1 MGACLYQN
9 IFVILQQN
17 LRNMDVRERLAA
29 LRAQMHEQ
37 GLAAYVVPG
46 NDPHASEY
54 MASHW
59 CEMQWLSGFNGESG
73 TMVVTTDR
81 ALLWTDSRYYLQ
93 AGIELKDSTIELMRE
108 SDIDCPSVVE
118 WLKGELKAESQE
130 PRDERFIG
138 LNPEMF
144 SVNDFKAWKEQFAE
158 AGIGVKSV
166 DLIKPIWTEGRPAI
180 PSDKLYPYS
189 ADFAGETVE
198 SKISRMREIL
208 EAKGES
214 QKSKDYALIVSALDE
229 IAWLLNIRG
238 NDVEYNPVVISYV
251 VLEGD
256 KCTLFVNPEKIDSAA
271 QNYLDFNNIDVQPY
285 EAVFDY
291 IHGLRGTIFYD
302 GAKVNEALYEAID
315 NGPSDQGPR
324 TKAKNIQSPILIDK
338 AKKNAVELEGER
350 IAMRQDGAALTR
362 FFKWLEETLVESQKS
377 KVERPLTE
385 WDLMEKLHAFRAMGE
400 NFVEES
406 FGTIAG
412 YQGNGAIVHYA
423 ATKEHC
429 AEVKKEGMLLLDS
442 GGQYLDG
449 TTDITRT
456 VWLGGRIPEQA
467 KLDYTYV
474 LKGHIALQTARFPRG
489 TRGNQLDALAKQYM
503 WQAGITFGHGTGHGV
518 GHFLGCHEG
527 PQNVRTDNNPTPL
540 EVGHIISD
548 EPGIYRTGKWGIRTE
563 NLITVIPAKQTKA
576 TTTEDEWLTFETL
589 TLCFYDTSLIE
600 MSLMTEDEIDW
611 LNAYHVRVYKE
622 VSPLLNEEEKH
633 YLAKKCVAL
642 EI

>member
-1 MGACLYQN
+1 MN
-9 IFVILQQN
+9 TK
-17 LRNMDVRERLAA
+17 ERIEA
-29 LRAQMHEQ
+29 LRAAMRKA
-37 GLAAYVVPG
+37 GVDVYVVPG

-73 TMVVTTDR
+73 TVVVTMDK

-93 AGIELKDSTIELMRE
+93 AGVELKDSGIELMRE
-108 SDIDCPSVVE
+108 SDIDCPSITE
-118 WLKGELKAESQE
+118 WISDELTAKSQE
-130 PRDERFIG
+130 PRAKVG
-138 LNPEMF
+138 VNPEMF
-144 SVNDFKAWKEQFAE
+144 SVNDFAE
-158 AGIGVKSV
+158 WSEKIELKSV
-166 DLIKPIWTEGRPAI
+166 DLIKPLWTEGRPAI
-180 PSDKLYPYS
+180 PQDKLYPYS

-198 SKISRMREIL
+198 SKLARMR
-208 EAKGES
+208 
-214 QKSKDYALIVSALDE
+214 ALISGKLKVEGGKWALIISALDE
-229 IAWLLNIRG
+229 IAWLFNIRG
-238 NDVEYNPVVISYV
+238 NDVEYNPVVIAYA
-251 VLEGD
+251 VLEAD
-256 KCTLFVNPEKIDSAA
+256 KCTLFVDANKIDSPA
-271 QNYLDFNNIDVQPY
+271 QNYLDFNNINVQPY
-285 EAVFDY
+285 EAVYDY
-291 IHGLRGTIFYD
+291 IRGLQGTVLYD
-302 GAKVNEALYEAID
+302 GARVNEALYEAIPEGCKKI
-315 NGPSDQGPR
+315 NE
-324 TKAKNIQSPILIDK
+324 KSPILIDK

-350 IAMRQDGAALTR
+350 IAMRQDAAALTR
-362 FFKWLEETLVESQKS
+362 FFKWLEELKDNGQWTMDNGH
-377 KVERPLTE
+377 LTE
-385 WDLMEKLHAFRAMGE
+385 WDLMEKLHEFRAQGE

-423 ATKEHC
+423 ATADKC
-429 AEVKKEGMLLLDS
+429 AEVKPEGMLLLDS

-456 VWLGGRIPEQA
+456 IWLGGRIPQQA

-474 LKGHIALQTARFPRG
+474 LKGHIALARARFPRG

-503 WQAGITFGHGTGHGV
+503 WEAGITFGHGTGHGV

-527 PQNVRTDNNPTPL
+527 PQNVRTDNNPTAL

-576 TTTEDEWLTFETL
+576 TTTEDEWLQFETL

-611 LNAYHVRVYKE
+611 INAYHVRVYKE
-622 VSPLLNEEEKH
+622 VSPLLNEEEKK
-633 YLAKKCVAL
+633 YLAYKCQAL
-642 EI
+642 EIGD

>member
-1 MGACLYQN
+1 MN
-9 IFVILQQN
+9 VK
-17 LRNMDVRERLAA
+17 ERLAA
-29 LRAQMHEQ
+29 LRAQMREQ

-118 WLKGELKAESQE
+118 WLCGEL
-130 PRDERFIG
+130 RITNDELRIG
-138 LNPEMF
+138 VNPEMF
-144 SVNDFKAWKEQFAE
+144 SVNAFKAWKEQFAE

-198 SKISRMREIL
+198 NKLARMRESL
-208 EAKGES
+208 ESKVES

-251 VLEGD
+251 VLEAD

-291 IHGLRGTIFYD
+291 IHGLKGTIFYD
-302 GAKVNEALYEAID
+302 GAKVNEALYEAISQD
-315 NGPSDQGPR
+315 AN
-324 TKAKNIQSPILIDK
+324 AKNIQSPILIDK

-362 FFKWLEETLVESQKS
+362 FFKWLEEEAFQQPT
-377 KVERPLTE
+377 TE

-423 ATKEHC
+423 ATKENC

-456 VWLGGRIPEQA
+456 VWLGGRIPQQA

-548 EPGIYRTGKWGIRTE
+548 EPGIYRTGQWGIRTE

-622 VSPLLNEEEKH
+622 VSPLLNEEEKQ
-633 YLAKKCVAL
+633 YLARKCAAL
-642 EI
+642 EVGE

>member
-1 MGACLYQN
+1 MNVL
-9 IFVILQQN
+9 
-17 LRNMDVRERLAA
+17 ERLAA
-29 LRAQMHEQ
+29 LRAAMKE
-37 GLAAYVVPG
+37 ANVTVYVVPG

-59 CEMQWLSGFNGESG
+59 CEMQWLSGFNGEAG
-73 TMVVTTDR
+73 TMVVTTDK

-108 SDIDCPSVVE
+108 SDIDCPSIVE
-118 WLKGELKAESQE
+118 WLTKNVQGAV
-130 PRDERFIG
+130 G

-144 SVNDFKAWKEQFAE
+144 SVNDFAEWKEQLA
-158 AGIGVKSV
+158 AANLSIKSV

-180 PSDKLYPYS
+180 PQDKLYPYS

-198 SKISRMREIL
+198 SKLARMREIVN
-208 EAKGES
+208 S
-214 QKSKDYALIVSALDE
+214 KSSHSKWALIISALDE

-251 VLEGD
+251 VLEDD
-256 KCTLFVNPEKIDSAA
+256 KCTLFVDANKVDTVA
-271 QNYLDFNNIDVQPY
+271 QNYLDFNNIDVKSY
-285 EAVFDY
+285 ETVFDY
-291 IHGLRGTIFYD
+291 IAGLSGTVIYD
-302 GAKVNEALYEAID
+302 GARVNEALFEAIPAGCKKI
-315 NGPSDQGPR
+315 N
-324 TKAKNIQSPILIDK
+324 TKSPVLIDK

-350 IAMRQDGAALTR
+350 IAMRQDAAALTR
-362 FFKWLEETLVESQKS
+362 FFKWLEETLVESQKSKVESQKS

-400 NFVEES
+400 NFTDES

-412 YQGNGAIVHYA
+412 YKGNGAIVHYS
-423 ATKEHC
+423 ATKENC
-429 AEVKKEGMLLLDS
+429 VEVKPEGMLLLDS

-456 VWLGGRIPEQA
+456 VWLGGEIPTQA

-503 WQAGITFGHGTGHGV
+503 WEAGITFGHGTGHGV

-540 EVGHIISD
+540 EVGHIVSD
-548 EPGIYRTGKWGIRTE
+548 EPGIYRTGQWGIRTE
-563 NLITVIPAKQTKA
+563 NLITVIPAKQTEA

-589 TLCFYDTSLIE
+589 TLCFYDTNLID
-600 MSLMTEDEIDW
+600 MSLMTDKEIAW
-611 LNAYHVRVYKE
+611 INAYHERVYKE
-622 VSPLLNEEEKH
+622 TAPLLNPDEAK
-633 YLAKKCVAL
+633 YLARKCAP
-642 EI
+642 IQR

>member
-1 MGACLYQN
+1 M
-9 IFVILQQN
+9 
-17 LRNMDVRERLAA
+17 REN
-29 LRAQMHEQ
+29 
-37 GLAAYVVPG
+37 GLSAYIVPG

-73 TMVVTTDR
+73 TVVVTMDR

-93 AGIELKDSTIELMRE
+93 AGIELQDSTIELMRE
-108 SDIDCPSVVE
+108 SDIDCPSVAQ
-118 WLKGELKAESQE
+118 WLCDELRITNYEL
-130 PRDERFIG
+130 RIG
-138 LNPEMF
+138 INPEMW
-144 SVNDFKAWKEQFAE
+144 SVNDFKALQEKLEE

-166 DLIKPIWTEGRPAI
+166 DLIKPLWTEGRPAI
-180 PSDKLYPYS
+180 PGDKLYPYP
-189 ADFAGETVE
+189 ADYAGETVE
-198 SKISRMREIL
+198 SKIARMRECL
-208 EAKGES
+208 EAKVKS
-214 QKSKDYALIVSALDE
+214 QKSKEYALIISALDE

-238 NDVEYNPVVISYV
+238 NDVEYNPVVISYA
-251 VLEGD
+251 VLERD
-256 KCTLFVNPEKIDSAA
+256 KCTLFVNPEKMDTPA
-271 QNYLDFNNIDVQPY
+271 QNYLDFNHIDVQPY

-291 IHGLRGTIFYD
+291 IHGLKGTVFYD
-302 GAKVNEALYEAID
+302 GARVNEALFEAIRKPHPKSSTD
-315 NGPSDQGPR
+315 GHRQSDRAELFTPQGEER
-324 TKAKNIQSPILIDK
+324 GTVSKNIQSPILTDK
-338 AKKNAVELEGER
+338 AKKNAVEIEGER
-350 IAMRQDGAALTR
+350 RAMRQDGAALTR
-362 FFKWLEETLVESQKS
+362 FFKWLEETLSTFNFQLS
-377 KVERPLTE
+377 TLTE
-385 WDLMEKLHAFRAMGE
+385 WDLMEKLHEFRARGE

-423 ATKEHC
+423 ATKEKC
-429 AEVKKEGMLLLDS
+429 AEVKPEGMLLLDS

-456 VWLGGRIPEQA
+456 VWLGGRIPQQA
-467 KLDYTYV
+467 KEDYTYV

-527 PQNVRTDNNPTPL
+527 PQNVRTDNNPTAL
-540 EVGHIISD
+540 EAGHIISD

-622 VSPLLNEEEKH
+622 IAPLLNADEAK
-633 YLAKKCVAL
+633 YLARKCAAIEL
-642 EI
+642 

>member
-1 MGACLYQN
+1 MTVL
-9 IFVILQQN
+9 
-17 LRNMDVRERLAA
+17 ERLGA
-29 LRAQMHEQ
+29 LRAQMKAQ

-59 CEMQWLSGFNGESG
+59 CEMQWISGFNGESG
-73 TMVVTTDR
+73 TMVVTMDR

-93 AGIELKDSTIELMRE
+93 AGIELKDTTIELMRE
-108 SDIDCPSVVE
+108 SDIDCPKITE
-118 WLKGELKAESQE
+118 WLCENVQGAK
-130 PRDERFIG
+130 IG
-138 LNPEMF
+138 INPEMF
-144 SVNDFKAWKEQFAE
+144 SVNDFAEWKEQFAD
-158 AGIGVKSV
+158 AGIEIQSV

-189 ADFAGETVE
+189 EDFAGESVE
-198 SKISRMREIL
+198 SKLARMREIVNR
-208 EAKGES
+208 
-214 QKSKDYALIVSALDE
+214 KSSNRQWALIISALDE

-251 VLEGD
+251 VLEAD
-256 KCTLFVNPEKIDSAA
+256 KCTLFVDAAKVDTVA

-291 IHGLRGTIFYD
+291 IRSLSGAVLYD
-302 GAKVNEALYEAID
+302 GARVNEALFEAIPEGCKKI
-315 NGPSDQGPR
+315 N
-324 TKAKNIQSPILIDK
+324 AKSPILIDK

-350 IAMRQDGAALTR
+350 IAMRQDAAALTR
-362 FFKWLEETLVESQKS
+362 FFKWLEEEAFANGQTQ
-377 KVERPLTE
+377 TE
-385 WDLMEKLHAFRAMGE
+385 WTLMEKLHEFRAKGE

-423 ATKEHC
+423 ATKDNC
-429 AEVKKEGMLLLDS
+429 AEVKPEGMLLLDS

-456 VWLGGRIPEQA
+456 VWLGGRIPQQA
-467 KLDYTYV
+467 KDDYTYV
-474 LKGHIALQTARFPRG
+474 LKGHIALQRARFPRG

-503 WQAGITFGHGTGHGV
+503 WEAGITFGHGTGHGV

-527 PQNVRTDNNPTPL
+527 PQNVRTDNNPTAL

-563 NLITVIPAKQTKA
+563 NLITVIPAKQTKV

-589 TLCFYDTSLIE
+589 TLCFYDTNLIE

-622 VSPLLNEEEKH
+622 VAPLLNADEAK
-633 YLAKKCVAL
+633 YLARKCAAL
-642 EI
+642 EL

>member
-1 MGACLYQN
+1 MQKKVYLCAKFLN
-9 IFVILQQN
+9 F
-17 LRNMDVRERLAA
+17 MSVRERLDA
-29 LRAQMHEQ
+29 LRELMRKHD
-37 GLAAYVVPG
+37 LSAYVVPG

-73 TMVVTTDR
+73 TMVVTLDR

-108 SDIDCPSVVE
+108 SDIDCPKIVD
-118 WLKGELKAESQE
+118 WLAENVNRQWV
-130 PRDERFIG
+130 G
-138 LNPEMF
+138 VNPEMF
-144 SVNDFKAWKEQFAE
+144 SVNDFADWSEQ
-158 AGIGVKSV
+158 INLKSI
-166 DLIKPIWTEGRPAI
+166 DLIKPLWTEGRPAI
-180 PSDKLYPYS
+180 PADKLYPYS

-198 SKISRMREIL
+198 SKLARMREI
-208 EAKGES
+208 AGR
-214 QKSKDYALIVSALDE
+214 KSSDRQWALVSSALDE

-251 VLEGD
+251 VLEAD
-256 KCTLFVNPEKIDSAA
+256 KCTLFVNAEKIDSPA
-271 QNYLDFNNIDVQPY
+271 QNYLDFNNIDVLPY

-291 IHGLRGTIFYD
+291 IRGLKGTVLFD
-302 GAKVNEALYEAID
+302 GARVNEALFEAIPEGCKRI
-315 NGPSDQGPR
+315 N
-324 TKAKNIQSPILIDK
+324 TKSPILIDK
-338 AKKNAVELEGER
+338 ARKNAVELEGER
-350 IAMRQDGAALTR
+350 IAMRQDAVALTR
-362 FFKWLEETLVESQKS
+362 FFKWLEEEAFKTPQTECTLA
-377 KVERPLTE
+377 
-385 WDLMEKLHAFRAMGE
+385 DKLHEFRLQGE

-423 ATKEHC
+423 ATPDNC
-429 AEVKKEGMLLLDS
+429 AEVKPQGMLLLDS

-456 VWLGGRIPEQA
+456 VWLGGRIPQQA

-474 LKGHIALQTARFPRG
+474 LKGHIALARARFPRG
-489 TRGNQLDALAKQYM
+489 TRGNQLDALAKQFM
-503 WQAGITFGHGTGHGV
+503 WEAGITFGHGTGHGV

-527 PQNVRTDNNPTPL
+527 PQNVRTDNNPTAL
-540 EVGHIISD
+540 EIGHIISD
-548 EPGIYRTGKWGIRTE
+548 EPGIYRTNQWGIRTE
-563 NLITVIPAKQTKA
+563 NLITVVPAKRTKA
-576 TTTEDEWLTFETL
+576 TTTDDEWLAFETL

-622 VSPLLNEEEKH
+622 VSPLLNNDERTF
-633 YLAKKCVAL
+633 LARKCAAI

>member
-1 MGACLYQN
+1 MTVQ
-9 IFVILQQN
+9 
-17 LRNMDVRERLAA
+17 ERLSA
-29 LRAQMHEQ
+29 LRGLMKEQ
-37 GLAAYVVPG
+37 GLMAYVVPG

-73 TMVVTTDR
+73 TVVVTMDR

-108 SDIDCPSVVE
+108 SDIDCPSVID
-118 WLKGELKAESQE
+118 WLASNVQGVV
-130 PRDERFIG
+130 G
-138 LNPEMF
+138 VNPEMF
-144 SVNDFKAWKEQFAE
+144 SVNDFAQWSEQIE
-158 AGIGVKSV
+158 MKSV
-166 DLIKPIWTEGRPAI
+166 DLIKPLWTEGRPAI
-180 PSDKLYPYS
+180 PNDKLYPYS

-198 SKISRMREIL
+198 SKLARIREIVNR
-208 EAKGES
+208 
-214 QKSKDYALIVSALDE
+214 KSSKRKWALVISALDE

-238 NDVEYNPVVISYV
+238 NDVEYNPMVISYA
-251 VLEGD
+251 VLEDD
-256 KCTLFVNPEKIDSAA
+256 KCTLFVNAEKMDSPA
-271 QNYLDFNNIDVQPY
+271 QNYFDFNNIEVKPY
-285 EAVFDY
+285 EAVYDY
-291 IHGLRGTIFYD
+291 LASLTGTFIYD
-302 GAKVNEALYEAID
+302 GARVNEALYEAFPED
-315 NGPSDQGPR
+315 
-324 TKAKNIQSPILIDK
+324 TKKINTKSPILIDK

-350 IAMRQDGAALTR
+350 IAMRQDAAALTR
-362 FFKWLEETLVESQKS
+362 FFKWLEEEAFEEGKTQTECTLA
-377 KVERPLTE
+377 
-385 WDLMEKLHAFRAMGE
+385 DKLHDFRAMGE

-412 YQGNGAIVHYA
+412 YQGNGAIVHYS
-423 ATKEHC
+423 ATEDSC
-429 AEVKKEGMLLLDS
+429 AEVKPQGMLLLDS

-474 LKGHIALQTARFPRG
+474 LKGHIALQRARFPRG

-503 WQAGITFGHGTGHGV
+503 WEAGITFGHGTGHGV

-527 PQNVRTDNNPTPL
+527 PQNVRTDNNPTAL

-563 NLITVIPAKQTKA
+563 NLITVIPAKQTKV
-576 TTTEDEWLTFETL
+576 TTTEDEWLAFETL

-622 VSPLLNEEEKH
+622 TAPLLNADEAA
-633 YLAKKCVAL
+633 YLARKCAAIEL
-642 EI
+642 

>member
-1 MGACLYQN
+1 MQKKVYLCAKFLN
-9 IFVILQQN
+9 F
-17 LRNMDVRERLAA
+17 MSVRERLDA
-29 LRAQMHEQ
+29 LRELMRKHD
-37 GLAAYVVPG
+37 LSAYVVPG

-73 TMVVTTDR
+73 TMVVTLDR

-108 SDIDCPSVVE
+108 SDIDCPKIVD
-118 WLKGELKAESQE
+118 WLAENVNRQWV
-130 PRDERFIG
+130 G
-138 LNPEMF
+138 VNPEMF
-144 SVNDFKAWKEQFAE
+144 SVNDFAAWSEQ
-158 AGIGVKSV
+158 INLKSI
-166 DLIKPIWTEGRPAI
+166 DLIKPLWTENRPVI
-180 PSDKLYPYS
+180 PADKLYPYS

-198 SKISRMREIL
+198 SKLARMREIVNR
-208 EAKGES
+208 
-214 QKSKDYALIVSALDE
+214 KSSDRPWALVSSALDE

-251 VLEGD
+251 VLEAD
-256 KCTLFVNPEKIDSAA
+256 KCTLFVNAEKIDSPA
-271 QNYLDFNNIDVQPY
+271 QNYLDFNNIDVLPY

-291 IHGLRGTIFYD
+291 IRGLKGTVLFD
-302 GAKVNEALYEAID
+302 GARVNEALFEAIPEGCKRI
-315 NGPSDQGPR
+315 N
-324 TKAKNIQSPILIDK
+324 TKSPILIDK
-338 AKKNAVELEGER
+338 ARKNAVELEGER
-350 IAMRQDGAALTR
+350 IAMRQDAVALTR
-362 FFKWLEETLVESQKS
+362 FFKWLEEEAFKTPQTECTLA
-377 KVERPLTE
+377 
-385 WDLMEKLHAFRAMGE
+385 DKLHEFRLQGE

-423 ATKEHC
+423 ATPDNC
-429 AEVKKEGMLLLDS
+429 AEVKPQGMLLLDS

-456 VWLGGRIPEQA
+456 VWLGGRIPQQA

-474 LKGHIALQTARFPRG
+474 LKGHIALARARFPRG
-489 TRGNQLDALAKQYM
+489 TRGNQLDALAKQFM
-503 WQAGITFGHGTGHGV
+503 WEAGITFGHGTGHGV

-527 PQNVRTDNNPTPL
+527 PQNVRTDNNPTTL
-540 EVGHIISD
+540 EIGHIISD
-548 EPGIYRTGKWGIRTE
+548 EPGIYRTNQWGIRTE
-563 NLITVIPAKQTKA
+563 NLITVVPAKRTKA
-576 TTTEDEWLTFETL
+576 TTTDDEWLAFETL

-622 VSPLLNEEEKH
+622 VSPLLNNDERTF
-633 YLAKKCVAL
+633 LARKCAAI

>member
-1 MGACLYQN
+1 MTVLDN
-9 IFVILQQN
+9 
-17 LRNMDVRERLAA
+17 LAA
-29 LRAQMHEQ
+29 LR
-37 GLAAYVVPG
+37 GLMRENGLSAYVVPG

-59 CEMQWLSGFNGESG
+59 CEMQWISGFNGESG
-73 TMVVTTDR
+73 TMVVTLDK

-108 SDIDCPSVVE
+108 SDIDCPSVID
-118 WLKGELKAESQE
+118 WLAENIHGT
-130 PRDERFIG
+130 IG
-138 LNPEMF
+138 INPEMF
-144 SVNDFKAWKEQFAE
+144 SVNDFADWKEKAE
-158 AGIGVKSV
+158 LRSI
-166 DLIKPIWTEGRPAI
+166 DLIRPIWTEDRPAI
-180 PSDKLYPYS
+180 PQDKLYPYS

-198 SKISRMREIL
+198 SKLSRMREQL
-208 EAKGES
+208 AK
-214 QKSKDYALIVSALDE
+214 KKADALIVSALDE

-251 VLEGD
+251 VLEAD
-256 KCTLFVNPEKIDSAA
+256 KCTLFVDANKIDSPA
-271 QNYLDFNNIDVQPY
+271 QNYLDFNNIDVKPY
-285 EAVFDY
+285 EAVFSY
-291 IHGLRGTIFYD
+291 ISSLSGTILYD
-302 GAKVNEALYEAID
+302 GARVNEALYEAIPEGCKKI
-315 NGPSDQGPR
+315 N
-324 TKAKNIQSPILIDK
+324 AKSPILIDK

-350 IAMRQDGAALTR
+350 IAMRQDAVALTR
-362 FFKWLEETLVESQKS
+362 FFMWLEEEAFANGQTQ
-377 KVERPLTE
+377 TE
-385 WDLMEKLHAFRAMGE
+385 WSLMEKLHEFRLKGE

-412 YQGNGAIVHYA
+412 YLGNGAIVHYA
-423 ATKEHC
+423 ATKDNC
-429 AEVKKEGMLLLDS
+429 AEVKPQGMLLLDS

-456 VWLGGRIPEQA
+456 VWLGGRIPQQA

-474 LKGHIALQTARFPRG
+474 LKGHIALARARFPRG

-503 WQAGITFGHGTGHGV
+503 WEAGITFGHGTGHGV

-527 PQNVRTDNNPTPL
+527 PQNVRTDNNPTAL

-548 EPGIYRTGKWGIRTE
+548 EPGIYRTDMWGIRTE

-576 TTTEDEWLTFETL
+576 TTTEDEWLAFETL

-611 LNAYHVRVYKE
+611 INAYHVRVYKE
-622 VSPLLNEEEKH
+622 VSPLLNDEEKK
-633 YLAKKCVAL
+633 YLAYKCQSL

>member
-1 MGACLYQN
+1 MT
-9 IFVILQQN
+9 VI
-17 LRNMDVRERLAA
+17 ERLAA
-29 LRAQMHEQ
+29 LRQEMREA

-59 CEMQWLSGFNGESG
+59 YEMQWISGFNGESG
-73 TMVVTTDR
+73 TMVVTLDK

-108 SDIDCPSVVE
+108 SDVDCPKIVDWLSENVQGVV
-118 WLKGELKAESQE
+118 GV
-130 PRDERFIG
+130 
-138 LNPEMF
+138 NPEMF
-144 SVNDFKAWKEQFAE
+144 SVDDFADWKEKIAL
-158 AGIGVKSV
+158 KSI
-166 DLIKPIWTEGRPAI
+166 DLIKPIWTEGRPEI
-180 PSDKLYPYS
+180 PQDKLYPYS

-198 SKISRMREIL
+198 SKLARMREQV
-208 EAKGES
+208 AK
-214 QKSKDYALIVSALDE
+214 KKADAMIISALDE

-238 NDVEYNPVVISYV
+238 KDVEYNPVVISYV
-251 VLEGD
+251 VLEAE
-256 KCTLFVNPEKIDSAA
+256 KCTLFVDLNKVDTVA
-271 QNYLDFNNIDVQPY
+271 QNYLDFNNIDVKPY
-285 EAVFDY
+285 EAVFEY
-291 IHGLRGTIFYD
+291 IKGLKGTILYD
-302 GAKVNEALYEAID
+302 GARVNEALYEAIPEGCKKV
-315 NGPSDQGPR
+315 N
-324 TKAKNIQSPILIDK
+324 AKSVILIDK

-350 IAMRQDGAALTR
+350 IAMRQDAVALIR
-362 FFKWLEETLVESQKS
+362 FFKWLEEEAFVDGKTQTECTLA
-377 KVERPLTE
+377 
-385 WDLMEKLHAFRAMGE
+385 DKLHEFRAMGE
-400 NFVEES
+400 NFTDES

-423 ATKEHC
+423 ATKENC
-429 AEVKKEGMLLLDS
+429 AVVKPEGMLLLDS

-456 VWLGGRIPEQA
+456 VWLGGRIPQQA

-474 LKGHIALQTARFPRG
+474 LKGHIALATARFPRG

-503 WQAGITFGHGTGHGV
+503 WAAGITYGHGTGHGV

-527 PQNVRTDNNPTPL
+527 PQNVRTDNNPTAL

-548 EPGIYRTGKWGIRTE
+548 EPGIYRTDKWGIRTE

-576 TTTEDEWLTFETL
+576 TTTEDEWLAFETL
-589 TLCFYDTSLIE
+589 TLCFYDTNLIE

-622 VSPLLNEEEKH
+622 VSPLLNNEEKS
-633 YLAKKCVAL
+633 YLAYKCAAIEL
-642 EI
+642 

>member
-1 MGACLYQN
+1 MTVL
-9 IFVILQQN
+9 
-17 LRNMDVRERLAA
+17 ERLSA
-29 LRAQMHEQ
+29 LRELMRKN

-59 CEMQWLSGFNGESG
+59 CEMQWISGFNGESG
-73 TMVVTTDR
+73 TMVVTLDK

-108 SDIDCPSVVE
+108 SDIDCPSVID
-118 WLKGELKAESQE
+118 WLSENIQGVV
-130 PRDERFIG
+130 G
-138 LNPEMF
+138 VNPEMF
-144 SVNDFKAWKEQFAE
+144 SVNDFADWKEKAE
-158 AGIGVKSV
+158 LKSI
-166 DLIKPIWTEGRPAI
+166 DLIKPIWTEDRPAI
-180 PSDKLYPYS
+180 PQDKLYPYS

-198 SKISRMREIL
+198 SKLARMRQQL
-208 EAKGES
+208 AK
-214 QKSKDYALIVSALDE
+214 KKADALIVSALDE

-251 VLEGD
+251 VLEAD
-256 KCTLFVNPEKIDSAA
+256 KCTLFVDANKIDSPA
-271 QNYLDFNNIDVQPY
+271 QNYLDFNNIDVKPY
-285 EAVFDY
+285 EAVFSY
-291 IHGLRGTIFYD
+291 ISSLSGTILYD
-302 GAKVNEALYEAID
+302 GARVNEALYEAIPEGCKKI
-315 NGPSDQGPR
+315 N
-324 TKAKNIQSPILIDK
+324 AKSPILIDK

-350 IAMRQDGAALTR
+350 IAMRQDAVALTR
-362 FFKWLEETLVESQKS
+362 FFMWLEEEAFANGQTQ
-377 KVERPLTE
+377 TE
-385 WDLMEKLHAFRAMGE
+385 WSLMEKLHEFRLKGE

-412 YQGNGAIVHYA
+412 YLGNGAIVHYA
-423 ATKEHC
+423 ATQDNC
-429 AEVKKEGMLLLDS
+429 AEVKPQGMLLLDS

-456 VWLGGRIPEQA
+456 VWLGGRIPQQA

-474 LKGHIALQTARFPRG
+474 LKGHIALARARFPRG

-503 WQAGITFGHGTGHGV
+503 WEAGITFGHGTGHGV

-527 PQNVRTDNNPTPL
+527 PQNVRTDNNPTAL

-548 EPGIYRTGKWGIRTE
+548 EPGIYRTDMWGIRTE

-576 TTTEDEWLTFETL
+576 TTTEDEWLAFETL

-611 LNAYHVRVYKE
+611 INAYHVRVYKE
-622 VSPLLNEEEKH
+622 VSPLLNDEEKK
-633 YLAKKCVAL
+633 YLAYKCAAL
-642 EI
+642 GD

>member
-1 MGACLYQN
+1 MKITMTVL
-9 IFVILQQN
+9 
-17 LRNMDVRERLAA
+17 ERLAA
-29 LRAQMHEQ
+29 LRTLMKEN

-59 CEMQWLSGFNGESG
+59 CEMQWLSGFNGEAG
-73 TMVVTTDR
+73 TMVVTIDR

-93 AGIELKDSTIELMRE
+93 AGIELKNSTIELMRE
-108 SDIDCPSVVE
+108 SDVDCPSVVD
-118 WLKGELKAESQE
+118 WLSENVQ
-130 PRDERFIG
+130 G
-138 LNPEMF
+138 LVGVNPEMF
-144 SVNDFKAWKEQFAE
+144 SVNDFADWKEKAE
-158 AGIGVKSV
+158 LKSI
-166 DLIKPIWTEGRPAI
+166 DLIKPLWVEGRPVI
-180 PSDKLYPYS
+180 PQDKLVPYS

-198 SKISRMREIL
+198 SKLARMREQL
-208 EAKGES
+208 AK
-214 QKSKDYALIVSALDE
+214 KKANAMIISALDE

-238 NDVEYNPVVISYV
+238 NDVEYNPMVISYV
-251 VLEGD
+251 VLEAD
-256 KCTLFVNPEKIDSAA
+256 QCTLFVDADKVDTVA
-271 QNYLDFNNIDVQPY
+271 QNYLDFNNIAIKPY
-285 EAVFDY
+285 EAVFEY
-291 IHGLRGTIFYD
+291 IASLSGTVLYD
-302 GAKVNEALYEAID
+302 GARVNEALYEAIPAD
-315 NGPSDQGPR
+315 CKKVN
-324 TKAKNIQSPILIDK
+324 TKSPILIDK

-350 IAMRQDGAALTR
+350 IAMRQDAVALTR
-362 FFKWLEETLVESQKS
+362 FFKWLEEL
-377 KVERPLTE
+377 KVEDGKWKDRPLTE
-385 WDLMEKLHAFRAMGE
+385 WDLMEKLHEFRLMGE

-429 AEVKKEGMLLLDS
+429 AEVKPEGMLLLDS

-456 VWLGGRIPEQA
+456 VWLGGRIPQQA

-503 WQAGITFGHGTGHGV
+503 WEAGITYGHGTGHGV

-527 PQNVRTDNNPTPL
+527 PQNVRTDNNPTAL

-622 VSPLLNEEEKH
+622 IAPLLNADEAK
-633 YLAKKCVAL
+633 YLARKCAAIEV
-642 EI
+642 

>member
-1 MGACLYQN
+1 MTVQ
-9 IFVILQQN
+9 
-17 LRNMDVRERLAA
+17 ERLSA
-29 LRAQMHEQ
+29 LRGLMKEQ
-37 GLAAYVVPG
+37 GLMAYVVPG

-73 TMVVTTDR
+73 TVVVTLDR

-108 SDIDCPSVVE
+108 SDIDCPSVID
-118 WLKGELKAESQE
+118 WLASNVQGVV
-130 PRDERFIG
+130 G
-138 LNPEMF
+138 VNPEMF
-144 SVNDFKAWKEQFAE
+144 SVNDFAQWSEQIE
-158 AGIGVKSV
+158 MKSV
-166 DLIKPIWTEGRPAI
+166 DLIKPLWTEGRPAI
-180 PSDKLYPYS
+180 PNDKLYPYS

-198 SKISRMREIL
+198 SKLARIREIINR
-208 EAKGES
+208 
-214 QKSKDYALIVSALDE
+214 KSSNRKWALVISALDE

-238 NDVEYNPVVISYV
+238 NDVEYNPVVISYA
-251 VLEGD
+251 VLEDD
-256 KCTLFVNPEKIDSAA
+256 KCTLFVNAEKMDSPA
-271 QNYLDFNNIDVQPY
+271 QNYFDFNNIEVKPY
-285 EAVFDY
+285 EAVYDY
-291 IHGLRGTIFYD
+291 LASLTGTIIYD
-302 GAKVNEALYEAID
+302 GARVNEALYEAFPED
-315 NGPSDQGPR
+315 
-324 TKAKNIQSPILIDK
+324 TKKINTKSPILIDK

-350 IAMRQDGAALTR
+350 IAMRQDAAALTR
-362 FFKWLEETLVESQKS
+362 FFKWLEEEAFANGQTQTECTLA
-377 KVERPLTE
+377 
-385 WDLMEKLHAFRAMGE
+385 DKLHDFRAMGE

-412 YQGNGAIVHYA
+412 YQGNGAIVHYS
-423 ATKEHC
+423 ATEDSC
-429 AEVKKEGMLLLDS
+429 AEVKPQGMLLLDS

-474 LKGHIALQTARFPRG
+474 LKGHIALQRARFPRG

-503 WQAGITFGHGTGHGV
+503 WEAGITFGHGTGHGV
-518 GHFLGCHEG
+518 GHFLGCHED
-527 PQNVRTDNNPTPL
+527 PQNVRTDNNPTAL

-563 NLITVIPAKQTKA
+563 NLITVIPAKQTKV
-576 TTTEDEWLTFETL
+576 TTTEDEWLAFETL

-622 VSPLLNEEEKH
+622 TAPLLNADEAA
-633 YLAKKCVAL
+633 YLARKCAAIEL
-642 EI
+642 

>member
-1 MGACLYQN
+1 MKTL
-9 IFVILQQN
+9 
-17 LRNMDVRERLAA
+17 DKLAA
-29 LRAQMHEQ
+29 LRRMMREAGIE
-37 GLAAYVVPG
+37 AYVVPG

-59 CEMQWLSGFNGESG
+59 CEMQWISGFNGESG
-73 TMVVTTDR
+73 TMVITANR

-108 SDIDCPSVVE
+108 SDVDCPSIRE
-118 WLKGELKAESQE
+118 WLIENVKSGLAV
-130 PRDERFIG
+130 G
-138 LNPEMF
+138 LNPEMW
-144 SVNDFKAWKEQFAE
+144 SVNDFAAISKQLCE
-158 AGIGVKSV
+158 AGISVKSI
-166 DLIKPIWTEGRPAI
+166 DLIKDIWTEGRPAI
-180 PSDKLYPYS
+180 PQDKLYPYS
-189 ADFAGETVE
+189 ADYAGETVE
-198 SKISRMREIL
+198 SKLARMRQVL
-208 EAKGES
+208 NGRLKNGNG
-214 QKSKDYALIVSALDE
+214 KWALVISALDE

-251 VLEGD
+251 VLEAD
-256 KCTLFVNPEKIDSAA
+256 KCSLFVNQAKIDAAA
-271 QNYLDFNNIDVQPY
+271 QNYLDFNDIHVQPY

-291 IHGLRGTIFYD
+291 IRNLQGSVFYD
-302 GAKVNEALYEAID
+302 GAKVNEALYEAIS
-315 NGPSDQGPR
+315 SDA
-324 TKAKNIQSPILIDK
+324 KAIDLQSPILVDK

-362 FFKWLEETLVESQKS
+362 FFKWLEEEAFTDGKKQ
-377 KVERPLTE
+377 TE
-385 WDLMEKLHAFRAMGE
+385 WSLMEKLHEFRAMGE

-412 YQGNGAIVHYA
+412 YRGNGAIVHYA
-423 ATKEHC
+423 ATKERC
-429 AEVKKEGMLLLDS
+429 AEVKPEGMLLLDS

-456 VWLGGRIPEQA
+456 VWLGGRKPEQA

-474 LKGHIALQTARFPRG
+474 LKGHIALATARFPRG

-540 EVGHIISD
+540 EVGHIVSD
-548 EPGIYRTGKWGIRTE
+548 EPGIYRTGQWGIRTE
-563 NLITVIPAKQTKA
+563 NLITVIPAKQTRA
-576 TTTEDEWLTFETL
+576 TTTEDQWLQFETL

-600 MSLMTEDEIDW
+600 MSLMSEDEIDW

-622 VSPLLNEEEKH
+622 VAPLLNADEAKF
-633 YLAKKCVAL
+633 LARKCAAIEV
-642 EI
+642 

>member
-1 MGACLYQN
+1 MNVL
-9 IFVILQQN
+9 
-17 LRNMDVRERLAA
+17 ERLAA
-29 LRAQMHEQ
+29 LRAAMKE
-37 GLAAYVVPG
+37 ANVTVYVVPG

-59 CEMQWLSGFNGESG
+59 CEMQWLSGFNGEAG
-73 TMVVTTDR
+73 TMVVTTDK

-108 SDIDCPSVVE
+108 SDIDCPSIVE
-118 WLKGELKAESQE
+118 WLTKNVQGAV
-130 PRDERFIG
+130 G

-144 SVNDFKAWKEQFAE
+144 SVNDFAEWKEQLA
-158 AGIGVKSV
+158 AANLSIKSV
-166 DLIKPIWTEGRPAI
+166 DLIKPIWKEGRPAI

-198 SKISRMREIL
+198 SKLARMREIVN
-208 EAKGES
+208 S
-214 QKSKDYALIVSALDE
+214 KSSDSKWALIISALDE

-251 VLEGD
+251 VLEDD
-256 KCTLFVNPEKIDSAA
+256 KCTLFVDANKVDTVA
-271 QNYLDFNNIDVQPY
+271 QNYLDFNNIDVKAY
-285 EAVFDY
+285 ETVFDY
-291 IHGLRGTIFYD
+291 IAGLSGTVIYD
-302 GAKVNEALYEAID
+302 GARVNEALFEAIPAGCKKI
-315 NGPSDQGPR
+315 N
-324 TKAKNIQSPILIDK
+324 TKSPVLIDK

-350 IAMRQDGAALTR
+350 IAMRQDAAALTR
-362 FFKWLEETLVESQKS
+362 FFKWMEETLVESQKS

-400 NFVEES
+400 NFTDES

-412 YQGNGAIVHYA
+412 YKGNGAIVHYS
-423 ATKEHC
+423 ATKENC
-429 AEVKKEGMLLLDS
+429 AVVKPEGMLLLDS

-456 VWLGGRIPEQA
+456 VWLGGEIPTQA

-503 WQAGITFGHGTGHGV
+503 WEAGITFGHGTGHGV

-540 EVGHIISD
+540 EVGHIVSD
-548 EPGIYRTGKWGIRTE
+548 EPGIYRTGQWGIRTE
-563 NLITVIPAKQTKA
+563 NLITVIPAKQTEA

-589 TLCFYDTSLIE
+589 TLCFYDTNLID
-600 MSLMTEDEIDW
+600 MSLMTDKEIAW
-611 LNAYHVRVYKE
+611 INAYHERVYKE
-622 VSPLLNEEEKH
+622 TAPLLNPDEAK
-633 YLAKKCVAL
+633 YLARKCAP
-642 EI
+642 IQR

>member
-1 MGACLYQN
+1 MTYAKIHEILFLK
-9 IFVILQQN
+9 FVY
-17 LRNMDVRERLAA
+17 MDFLPYICAQIRFSMNVREKIIA
-29 LRAQMHEQ
+29 LREKMQAN

-59 CEMQWLSGFNGESG
+59 FEMQWLSGFTGESG
-73 TMVVTTDR
+73 TMVVTLDK

-93 AGIELKDSTIELMRE
+93 AGIELDGSGIDLMRE
-108 SDIDCPSVVE
+108 SDVDCPSIVS
-118 WLKGELKAESQE
+118 WLTDNVKG
-130 PRDERFIG
+130 IVG
-138 LNPEMF
+138 VNPEMF
-144 SVNDFKAWKEQFAE
+144 SVDDYANLKSQISNLKSIDL
-158 AGIGVKSV
+158 VKGLWVS
-166 DLIKPIWTEGRPAI
+166 GRPAI
-180 PSDKLYPYS
+180 PQDKLYAYS
-189 ADFAGETVE
+189 ADFAGESVE
-198 SKISRMREIL
+198 SKLTRMREQL
-208 EAKGES
+208 AAMKGN
-214 QKSKDYALIVSALDE
+214 ALIISALDE

-251 VLEGD
+251 VLEPD
-256 KCTLFVNPEKIDSAA
+256 KCTLFVDANKVDTAV
-271 QNYLDFNNIDVQPY
+271 QNYMDFNSIDVRPY
-285 EAVFDY
+285 ESVFDY
-291 IHGLRGTIFYD
+291 IHSLSGTVLYD
-302 GAKVNEALYEAID
+302 GARVNEALYEAIP
-315 NGPSDQGPR
+315 NGC
-324 TKAKNIQSPILIDK
+324 KKINVKSPILVDK
-338 AKKNAVELEGER
+338 AKKNATELEGER
-350 IAMRQDGAALTR
+350 IAMRQDCLALTR
-362 FFKWLEETLVESQKS
+362 FFKWLEEEAFAKGKTQ
-377 KVERPLTE
+377 TE
-385 WDLMEKLHAFRAMGE
+385 WDLMEKLHEFRLQGE

-423 ATKEHC
+423 ATKENC
-429 AEVKKEGMLLLDS
+429 AVIKPEGMLLLDS

-456 VWLGGRIPEQA
+456 VWLGGRIPQQA

-474 LKGHIALQTARFPRG
+474 LKGHIALAKVRFPRG
-489 TRGNQLDALAKQYM
+489 TRGNQLDALAKQFM
-503 WQAGITFGHGTGHGV
+503 WEAGITFGHGTGHGV

-527 PQNVRTDNNPTPL
+527 PQNVRTDNNPTAL

-576 TTTEDEWLTFETL
+576 TTTEDEWLQFETL

-622 VSPLLNEEEKH
+622 VSPLLNAEERA
-633 YLAKKCVAL
+633 YLARKCKAL

>member
-1 MGACLYQN
+1 MK
-9 IFVILQQN
+9 V
-17 LRNMDVRERLAA
+17 VERLAA
-29 LRAQMHEQ
+29 LRGAMKEAN
-37 GLAAYVVPG
+37 LAAYVVPG

-59 CEMQWLSGFNGESG
+59 CEMQWLSGFNGEAG
-73 TMVVTTDR
+73 TMVVTMEK

-108 SDIDCPSVVE
+108 SDVDCPSVID
-118 WLKGELKAESQE
+118 WLSENVQ
-130 PRDERFIG
+130 G
-138 LNPEMF
+138 LVGVNPEMF
-144 SVNDFKAWKEQFAE
+144 SVNDFADWSEKAEL
-158 AGIGVKSV
+158 KSI
-166 DLIKPIWTEGRPAI
+166 DLIKPLWTENRPAI
-180 PSDKLYPYS
+180 PADKLYPYS

-198 SKISRMREIL
+198 SKLARMREQI
-208 EAKGES
+208 AK
-214 QKSKDYALIVSALDE
+214 KKANAMIISALDE

-251 VLEGD
+251 VLEAD
-256 KCTLFVNPEKIDSAA
+256 KCTLFVNPDKIDSPA
-271 QNYLDFNNIDVQPY
+271 QNYLDFNNIDIKPY

-291 IHGLRGTIFYD
+291 IRSLSGTILYD
-302 GAKVNEALYEAID
+302 GARVNEALYEAIPEGCKKI
-315 NGPSDQGPR
+315 N
-324 TKAKNIQSPILIDK
+324 TKSPILIDK

-362 FFKWLEETLVESQKS
+362 FFKWLEEEAFADGQTQ
-377 KVERPLTE
+377 TE
-385 WDLMEKLHAFRAMGE
+385 CTIADKLHAFRMMGE

-412 YQGNGAIVHYA
+412 YKGNGAIVHYA
-423 ATKEHC
+423 ATPDNC
-429 AEVKKEGMLLLDS
+429 AVVKPEGMLLLDS

-456 VWLGGRIPEQA
+456 VWLGGRIPQQA

-474 LKGHIALQTARFPRG
+474 LKGHIALARARFPRG
-489 TRGNQLDALAKQYM
+489 TRGNQIDALAKQYM
-503 WQAGITFGHGTGHGV
+503 WEAGITYGHGTGHGV

-527 PQNVRTDNNPTPL
+527 PQNVRTDNNPTAL
-540 EVGHIISD
+540 EIGHIISD
-548 EPGIYRTGKWGIRTE
+548 EPGIYRTDMWGIRTE

-576 TTTEDEWLTFETL
+576 TTTNDEWLAFEIL

-600 MSLMTEDEIDW
+600 ISLMTEDEIDW
-611 LNAYHVRVYKE
+611 INAYHVRVYKE
-622 VSPLLNEEEKH
+622 ISPLLNNEEKS
-633 YLAKKCVAL
+633 YLAYKCAAI

>member
-1 MGACLYQN
+1 MTVQ
-9 IFVILQQN
+9 
-17 LRNMDVRERLAA
+17 ERLSA
-29 LRAQMHEQ
+29 LRGLMKEQ
-37 GLAAYVVPG
+37 GLMAYVVPG

-73 TMVVTTDR
+73 TVVVTLDR

-108 SDIDCPSVVE
+108 SDIDCPSVID
-118 WLKGELKAESQE
+118 WLASNVQGVV
-130 PRDERFIG
+130 G
-138 LNPEMF
+138 VNPEMF
-144 SVNDFKAWKEQFAE
+144 SVNDFAQWSEQIE
-158 AGIGVKSV
+158 MKSV
-166 DLIKPIWTEGRPAI
+166 DLIKPLWTEGRPAI
-180 PSDKLYPYS
+180 PNDKLYPYS

-198 SKISRMREIL
+198 SKLARIREIVNR
-208 EAKGES
+208 
-214 QKSKDYALIVSALDE
+214 KSSNRKWALVISALDE

-238 NDVEYNPVVISYV
+238 NDVEYNPVVISYA
-251 VLEGD
+251 VLEDD
-256 KCTLFVNPEKIDSAA
+256 KCTLFVNAEKMDSPA
-271 QNYLDFNNIDVQPY
+271 QNYFDFNNIEVKPY
-285 EAVFDY
+285 EAVYDY
-291 IHGLRGTIFYD
+291 LASLTGTIIYD
-302 GAKVNEALYEAID
+302 GARVNEALYEAFPED
-315 NGPSDQGPR
+315 
-324 TKAKNIQSPILIDK
+324 TKKINTKSPILIDK

-350 IAMRQDGAALTR
+350 IAMRQDAAALTR
-362 FFKWLEETLVESQKS
+362 FFKWLEEEAFANGQTQTECTLA
-377 KVERPLTE
+377 
-385 WDLMEKLHAFRAMGE
+385 DKLHDFRAMGE

-412 YQGNGAIVHYA
+412 YQGNGAIVHYS
-423 ATKEHC
+423 ATEDSC
-429 AEVKKEGMLLLDS
+429 AEVKPQGMLLLDS

-474 LKGHIALQTARFPRG
+474 LKGHIALQRARFPRG

-503 WQAGITFGHGTGHGV
+503 WEAGITFGHGTGHGV

-527 PQNVRTDNNPTPL
+527 PQNVRTDNNPTAL

-563 NLITVIPAKQTKA
+563 NLITVIPAKQTKV
-576 TTTEDEWLTFETL
+576 TTTEDEWLAFETL

-622 VSPLLNEEEKH
+622 TAPLLNADEAA
-633 YLAKKCVAL
+633 YLARKCAAIEL
-642 EI
+642 

>member
-1 MGACLYQN
+1 MK
-9 IFVILQQN
+9 V
-17 LRNMDVRERLAA
+17 VERLAA
-29 LRAQMHEQ
+29 LRQEMKAQ

-59 CEMQWLSGFNGESG
+59 FEMQWISGFNGESG
-73 TMVVTTDR
+73 TMVITLDR

-108 SDIDCPSVVE
+108 SDVDCPKIVD
-118 WLKGELKAESQE
+118 WLADNVQGI
-130 PRDERFIG
+130 IG
-138 LNPEMF
+138 VNPEMF
-144 SVNDFKAWKEQFAE
+144 SVNDFAEWKEKIE
-158 AGIGVKSV
+158 LRSI

-180 PSDKLYPYS
+180 PQDKLYPYS

-198 SKISRMREIL
+198 SKLTRMREQL
-208 EAKGES
+208 AK
-214 QKSKDYALIVSALDE
+214 KKADAMIISALDE

-238 NDVEYNPVVISYV
+238 KDVEYNPVVISYV
-251 VLEGD
+251 VLETD
-256 KCTLFVNPEKIDSAA
+256 KCTLFVDANKVDSPA
-271 QNYLDFNNIDVQPY
+271 QNYLDFNNIDVKPY

-291 IHGLRGTIFYD
+291 IRSLSGAILYD
-302 GAKVNEALYEAID
+302 GARVNEALYEAIPEGCKKID
-315 NGPSDQGPR
+315 
-324 TKAKNIQSPILIDK
+324 AKSPILIDK
-338 AKKNAVELEGER
+338 AKKNAIELEGER
-350 IAMRQDGAALTR
+350 IAMRQDAVALTR
-362 FFKWLEETLVESQKS
+362 FFKWLEEEAFADGKTQ
-377 KVERPLTE
+377 TE
-385 WDLMEKLHAFRAMGE
+385 CSLADKLHEFRAMGE
-400 NFVEES
+400 NFTDES

-423 ATKEHC
+423 ATPENC
-429 AEVKKEGMLLLDS
+429 AVVKPEGMLLLDS

-456 VWLGGRIPEQA
+456 VWLGGRIPQQA

-474 LKGHIALQTARFPRG
+474 LKGHIALATARFPRG

-503 WQAGITFGHGTGHGV
+503 WAAGITYGHGTGHGV

-527 PQNVRTDNNPTPL
+527 PQNVRTDNNPTAL
-540 EVGHIISD
+540 EIGHIISD
-548 EPGIYRTGKWGIRTE
+548 EPGIYRTDKWGIRTE

-611 LNAYHVRVYKE
+611 LNAYHVRAYKE
-622 VSPLLNEEEKH
+622 VSPLLNEEERA
-633 YLAKKCVAL
+633 YLAKKCAAIEV
-642 EI
+642 EN

>member
-1 MGACLYQN
+1 MNVL
-9 IFVILQQN
+9 
-17 LRNMDVRERLAA
+17 ERLAA
-29 LRAQMHEQ
+29 LRAAMKE
-37 GLAAYVVPG
+37 ANVTVYVVPG

-59 CEMQWLSGFNGESG
+59 CEMQWLSGFNGEAG
-73 TMVVTTDR
+73 TMVVTTDK

-108 SDIDCPSVVE
+108 SDIDCPSIVE
-118 WLKGELKAESQE
+118 WLTKNVQGAV
-130 PRDERFIG
+130 G

-144 SVNDFKAWKEQFAE
+144 SVNDFAEWKEELA
-158 AGIGVKSV
+158 AANLSIKSV

-198 SKISRMREIL
+198 SKLARMREIVN
-208 EAKGES
+208 
-214 QKSKDYALIVSALDE
+214 SKASDSKWALIISALDE

-251 VLEGD
+251 VLEDD
-256 KCTLFVNPEKIDSAA
+256 KCTLFVDANKVDTVAH
-271 QNYLDFNNIDVQPY
+271 NYLDFNNIDVKPY
-285 EAVFDY
+285 ETVFDY
-291 IHGLRGTIFYD
+291 IAGLSGTVIYD
-302 GAKVNEALYEAID
+302 GARVNEALFEAIPAGCKKI
-315 NGPSDQGPR
+315 N
-324 TKAKNIQSPILIDK
+324 TKSPVLIDK

-350 IAMRQDGAALTR
+350 IAMRQDAAALTR
-362 FFKWLEETLVESQKS
+362 FFKWMEETLVESQKSKVESQKS

-400 NFVEES
+400 NFTDES

-412 YQGNGAIVHYA
+412 YKGNGAIVHYS
-423 ATKEHC
+423 ATKENC
-429 AEVKKEGMLLLDS
+429 AEVKPEGMLLLDS

-456 VWLGGRIPEQA
+456 VWLGGEIPMQA

-503 WQAGITFGHGTGHGV
+503 WEAGITFGHGTGHGV

-540 EVGHIISD
+540 EVGHIVSD
-548 EPGIYRTGKWGIRTE
+548 EPGIYRTGQWGIRTE
-563 NLITVIPAKQTKA
+563 NLITVIPAKQTEA

-589 TLCFYDTSLIE
+589 TLCFYDTNLID
-600 MSLMTEDEIDW
+600 MSLMTDKEIAW
-611 LNAYHVRVYKE
+611 INAYHERVYKE
-622 VSPLLNEEEKH
+622 TAPLLNPDEAK
-633 YLAKKCVAL
+633 YLARKCAP
-642 EI
+642 IQR